1 MGGKTEVYSW
11 RVSPTTKSRLQE
23 AARRERQTMAEFLDG
38 IVAEHLDAH
47 EQEHAVDADRQRDL
61 HAQAVKFA
69 GRLSG
74 ADPGRSANVRALVRA
89 RLAGRRHRVR

>member
-1 MGGKTEVYSW
+1 MSRILTALIVVTIVTL
-11 RVSPTTKSRLQE
+11 VSAGCSNPAGPS
-23 AARRERQTMAEFLDG
+23 ASSDVGNAND
-38 IVAEHLDAH
+38 V
-47 EQEHAVDADRQRDL
+47 